1 MLPLFYSLR
10 NLGRF
15 PWKTLQ
21 MVLGSTIVVFLI
33 VSASAFNRGITACL
47 SVTGD
52 PNNVIVLGAGSE
64 ESIQRSEIARI
75 APDILASS
83 VREIKRILDKPA
95 VSSEVYYMGTVALP
109 DEPKKNRPALYRGV
123 TWNALNVHRNVI
135 ITEGRF
141 PGSSEVMVGR
151 QVARHIGVKDS
162 DLAIGKSI
170 LFEGISYRIVGQ
182 FQGEGTMM
190 EAEFWMDINDLLT
203 ASKRETV
210 SCAAISLSRPHDFE
224 AISLFCMQRLDL
236 ELSAMREQDYYAS
249 LSNFYQPIR
258 IGVWLTALLI
268 SIAAVFGGI
277 NTAYAAIIVRRRE
290 MAALQV
296 IGCSRFSLI
305 FSLLVESSMINLMG
319 AFISLSLA
327 SVWLPSIHVSFSTGV
342 FNMVFDNHTL
352 TLGFL
357 SAGIM
362 AVAGIIMPAWGC
374 LKPTIVSSLRST

>member
-1 MLPLFYSLR
+1 MLPLSYSLR

-52 PNNVIVLGAGSE
+52 LNNVIVLGAGSE

-83 VREIKRILDKPA
+83 IREIRRVLDKPA
-95 VSSEVYYMGTVALP
+95 VSSEVYYMGMAALS
-109 DEPKKNRPALYRGV
+109 DAPKKNWPAIYRGV
-123 TWNALNVHRNVI
+123 TWNALNVHRNIV

-141 PGSSEVMVGR
+141 PGPSEVMVGR
-151 QVARHIGVKDS
+151 QVARYMGVKDS

-170 LFEGISYRIVGQ
+170 LFEGISYSIVGQ

-190 EAEFWMDINDLLT
+190 EAEVWMDINDLLT

-210 SCAAISLSRPHDFE
+210 SCATISLSRPQDFD

-236 ELSAMREQDYYAS
+236 ELSAIREQAYYAS

-258 IGVWLTALLI
+258 LAVWLTALLI
-268 SIAAVFGGI
+268 SIASVFGGI

-296 IGCSRFSLI
+296 IGCSRVALI
-305 FSLLVESSMINLMG
+305 FSILVESLIINLIG
-319 AFISLSLA
+319 AFVSLSIA
-327 SVWLPSIHVSFSTGV
+327 SAWLPSIHISFSTGV
-342 FNMVFDNHTL
+342 FHMIVDNHTL
-352 TLGFL
+352 ILGFL